1 MVTVSGTDPRP
12 RQFERLH
19 QPDRARRAPHPRQSR
34 RAPGVAIAG
43 ITALISGVSVA
54 VNGIG
59 VRHIASSAVY
69 TTGKNA
75 VAAALL
81 GVCALAGAALGR
93 RAASG
98 VPGAIA
104 RWTQPPPAVHGTGH
118 RSRLGVAAGFAYVGV
133 VGGGV
138 AFLLFF
144 DGLARSP
151 AASAAFVHDT
161 MVVWVA
167 ALAVPFLH
175 ERLRPANLVAVAL
188 LVAGQVVIGG
198 GFGALAGVPGLLLVL
213 AATVLWAVEV
223 VVASTLLTTVS
234 PAAVA
239 LVRMG
244 VGTAVLL
251 GSLAATG
258 HLADLARL
266 TASQIGWLLLTGALL
281 AGYVAT
287 WMAALA
293 RARVVDVT
301 SVLVASAL
309 VTAVLAPVTGGS
321 IGAAAATGGVMMASG
336 ALLVVVAWPRAKARA
351 GAP

>member
-1 MVTVSGTDPRP
+1 MSGTVPR
-12 RQFERLH
+12 RTEG
-19 QPDRARRAPHPRQSR
+19 PDQLDRTRPAPHHRQSC

-75 VAAALL
+75 VAVVLL
-81 GVCALAGAALGR
+81 GVGAVAGAVLGR

-98 VPGAIA
+98 IPGAIA
-104 RWTQPPPAVHGTGH
+104 RWTEPPPAGDRSGN

-144 DGLARSP
+144 DGLARTP
-151 AASAAFVHDT
+151 AASAAFVRDT

-175 ERLRPANLVAVAL
+175 ERPRPANLVAVAL
-188 LVAGQVVIGG
+188 LVGGQVAMGG
-198 GFGALAGVPGLLLVL
+198 GFGALAGVPGLMLVL
-213 AATVLWAVEV
+213 AATMLWAIEV
-223 VVASTLLTTVS
+223 VVASTLLATVS

-244 VGTAVLL
+244 LGTAVLF
-251 GSLAATG
+251 GSLAVTG
-258 HLADLARL
+258 HLTDLARL
-266 TASQIGWLLLTGALL
+266 TAAQIGWLLLTGVLL

-293 RARVVDVT
+293 RARAIDVT
-301 SVLVASAL
+301 SVLVTSAL
-309 VTAVLAPVTGGS
+309 VTAALAPVTGGS
-321 IGAAAATGGVMMASG
+321 IGGIGGAAGGVMIASG
-336 ALLVVVAWPRAKARA
+336 ALVVVLAWPRTRPRT